1 VSDESDHVWS
11 HDEVFA
17 LLGSSRQAIYS
28 RSIMDGDSDEECQSY
43 GCFEPFAA
51 KRLLKR
57 FEEEGVRFQISSAG
71 GPSLGRGYTQLRRE
85 DEIEMA

>member
-1 VSDESDHVWS
+1 ME
-11 HDEVFA
+11 
-17 LLGSSRQAIYS
+17 
-28 RSIMDGDSDEECQSY
+28 GDSDEEYESY

-85 DEIEMA
+85 DEIEIFVHFQDSDAAGKVMSEDWKP